1 MFYWLI
7 KNQDYQVCLNQNLLI
22 TLQIINLILLIEVM
36 NQDYLLTSKQT
47 DLKIM
52 EFVKKKI
59 FLDQLV
65 PQIEIFQR
73 IVHNRI

>member
-1 MFYWLI
+1 
-7 KNQDYQVCLNQNLLI
+7 
-22 TLQIINLILLIEVM
+22 M